1 MVYDEVES
9 CFSLYACDA
18 YSLWVERSLVQLV
31 NLFIG
36 SITLFGTKLVW
47 GKKLFNMNIH
57 REQMYAALAGK
68 Y

>member
-31 NLFIG
+31 QRFDH
-36 SITLFGTKLVW
+36 TPLFGTKNKNVFQQVDTTW
-47 GKKLFNMNIH
+47 PKTY
-57 REQMYAALAGK
+57 R
-68 Y
+68 